1 MNVEDLQKAFIKMAG
16 IKMACKIEGGFVMF
30 PAVSS
35 HKHPAKAAIPEFRT
49 LIAELEVGIEALVR
63 V

>member
-1 MNVEDLQKAFIKMAG
+1 MLQ
-16 IKMACKIEGGFVMF
+16 
-30 PAVSS
+30 AVSN
-35 HKHPAKAAIPEFRT
+35 HTNPAKAAIPEFRT